1 MWCYISTV
9 SSSLARNPYVLANIL
24 ILCSFL
30 NLLVLFLNMVPRT
43 MLALDSSNFQQ
54 PNGFLFHHTP
64 CFTAENWERQ
74 EDLGTVTV
82 CPSTLANSVGGSQW
96 APHQMAQ
103 PPSKPASP
111 PFCAGWWVGGAR
123 LTWFHWLH
131 WVLGCNSRMSKVGM
145 MEEQEMRGSTCG
157 NHG

>member
-1 MWCYISTV
+1 M
-9 SSSLARNPYVLANIL
+9 SSSLAHNPYVLANIL

-43 MLALDSSNFQQ
+43 LSALDSSNFQK

-74 EDLGTVTV
+74 EARRPGDSGCLPQHPGRQCGGLTV
-82 CPSTLANSVGGSQW
+82 STTPDGPASLKACFAPFLCWLVGGGCW
-96 APHQMAQ
+96 GMT
-103 PPSKPASP
+103 
-111 PFCAGWWVGGAR
+111 R

-145 MEEQEMRGSTCG
+145 MEEQEMRSSTCG